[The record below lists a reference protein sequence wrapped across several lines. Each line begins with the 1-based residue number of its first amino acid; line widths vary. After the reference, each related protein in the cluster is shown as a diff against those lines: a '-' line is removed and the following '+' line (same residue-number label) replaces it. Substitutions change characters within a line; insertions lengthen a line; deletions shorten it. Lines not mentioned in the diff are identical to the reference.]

1 MSDDMFENEGEGGAA
16 GEPVQAAKKV
26 GFLPAIVIQILKW
39 VALALGAII
48 FIVTVVVITVKIM
61 GVGSPS
67 VTQQPISKEYEG
79 KEPIYDWYSNVGE
92 IRGRTAD
99 DVPHTIIVEVRIG
112 YKQGD
117 KAMQAELIAR
127 TPQIRDII
135 RRFFTSKKSDEL
147 RPTNEENLK
156 LELRDQINNIMTSG
170 KIQKV
175 IFDTFTVIEF

>member
-1 MSDDMFENEGEGGAA
+1 MSDDMFETEGEGGL
-16 GEPVQAAKKV
+16 GNEPVQAAKKV

-39 VALALGAII
+39 VALALGAIL
-48 FIVTVVVITVKIM
+48 FIVTVVVITVRIM

-99 DVPHTIIVEVRIG
+99 DVPYTVIVDVRIG

-135 RRFFTSKKSDEL
+135 RQFFTSKRVEEL

-156 LELRDQINNIMTSG
+156 LELRERINDIMTSG